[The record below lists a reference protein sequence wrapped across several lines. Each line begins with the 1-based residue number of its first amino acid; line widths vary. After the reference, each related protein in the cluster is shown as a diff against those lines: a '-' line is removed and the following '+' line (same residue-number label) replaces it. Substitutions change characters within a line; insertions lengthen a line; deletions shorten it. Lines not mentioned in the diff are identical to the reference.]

1 MLTQN
6 RNRLN
11 ELRGRLKDAEPEV
24 VMEFSEEMLSDNDAL
39 LRAISAQIQQLRKD
53 DGEDQSPEKPSKD

>member
-1 MLTQN
+1 
-6 RNRLN
+6 
-11 ELRGRLKDAEPEV
+11 V